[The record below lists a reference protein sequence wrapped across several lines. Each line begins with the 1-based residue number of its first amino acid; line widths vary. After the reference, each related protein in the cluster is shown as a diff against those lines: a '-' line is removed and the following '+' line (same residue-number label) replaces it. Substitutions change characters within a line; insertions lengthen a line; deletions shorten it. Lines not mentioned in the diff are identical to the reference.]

1 MGLLKGIER
10 GANLDG
16 LLEQYETVPNIQKEV
31 LKTLNIQLGLRF
43 AKLVGVV
50 IRSEEAL
57 LQALHIMRVELYEK
71 GKIDYLTE
79 EDINLSRQWLAENAA
94 HSYRVSKRK

>member
-10 GANLDG
+10 SANLDG
-16 LLEQYETVPNIQKEV
+16 LLEKYETVPNIQKEV
-31 LKTLNIQLGLRF
+31 LKTLDITLGLQF
-43 AKLVGVV
+43 AKLIGVV

-79 EDINLSRQWLAENAA
+79 DEINSSRKWLAENAA
-94 HSYRVSKRK
+94 QSYRVLTRK